1 MKILVIGSEIPA
13 TSNMPGSPRLFSLCR
28 HLAQRHDLTLATL
41 SRSPERQA
49 EFLADPLVENVFDDV
64 VLLPNA
70 PAFGWL
76 GAQRHRIRQAP
87 FFITRHRTPQ
97 FYAEQCARIRDMYL
111 GGAFDAIFVDGLWT
125 AQYVEGAGL
134 ACPAIIDLHDSITL
148 LTVRTRQLERNWLR
162 RLSLSFAIRS
172 IGQLESALSQTFGA
186 VIVNSNVDE
195 AYLRKLNPVANTF
208 TIGNGVDSNF
218 FGPGSGELDWSKIV
232 FTGVMTYQPN
242 EDAAIHFAE
251 TVLPLIHQRRP
262 EAQFWVVGKDPGP
275 KVKALASLPGVH
287 VTGGVSDI
295 RPYVWSAG
303 VVVSPLR
310 LGTGIKNK
318 LLAALAMK
326 KAVVATTPTIEGLE
340 VVHGRDLL
348 VADEPADFA
357 AKVLQLIE
365 NPEYGQQ
372 LAESGCAFVR
382 ERYSWESGGQRLE
395 QVLSDVVDR
404 AGRKA
409 LVR

>member
-1 MKILVIGSEIPA
+1 MKILVVGSEIPA

-28 HLAQRHDLTLATL
+28 HLARRHNLTLATL

-49 EFLADPLVENVFDDV
+49 EFLADPEVENVFDDV

-76 GAQRHRIRQAP
+76 GAQKHRIHQAP

-111 GGAFDAIFVDGLWT
+111 RGAFDAIFVDNLWS

-134 ACPAIIDLHDSITL
+134 GCPAIIDLHDSITL
-148 LTVRTRQLERNWLR
+148 LTVRTRRRERSWLR

-172 IGQLESALSQTFGA
+172 IGQIEAELSRTFGA

-195 AYLRKLNPVANTF
+195 AYLRKLNPAANTF

-218 FGPGSGELDWSKIV
+218 FGPGGGEPDWSKVV
-232 FTGVMTYQPN
+232 FTGVMTYGPN
-242 EDAAIHFAE
+242 EDAAVHFAE
-251 TVLPLIHQRRP
+251 TVLPVIHQRRP
-262 EAQFWVVGKDPGP
+262 EVQFWVVGKDPGP
-275 KVKALASLPGVH
+275 KVKALASRPGVH
-287 VTGGVSDI
+287 VTGSVPDI

-310 LGTGIKNK
+310 FGTGVKNK

-340 VVHGRDLL
+340 VVEGRDLL

-365 NPEYGQQ
+365 NPEYGQR

-382 ERYSWESGGQRLE
+382 ERYTWESSAQRLE
-395 QVLSDVVDR
+395 QVLLDVVDR
-404 AGRKA
+404 AGRNA
-409 LVR
+409 LAR